1 MQDEDE
7 SHDPR
12 HIFQVSELNR
22 EVRALLEGHFPL
34 IWVEGEISNLSRPAS
49 GHWYFTLKD
58 SEAQVS
64 CAMFRGRNRLVRFRP
79 EQGMQVLVRA
89 RVSLYEQR
97 GNFQLIVEHMEE
109 AGHGALQRAFEAL
122 RERLAAE
129 GLFDESRKQA
139 LPVFPACLGVITSP
153 SGAVIRD
160 ILHVLQRRF
169 PALPVLLYPVP
180 VQGAEAVPA
189 LVEALQRAC
198 SEAVCDVLILARGGG
213 SLEDLQAFND
223 ERVARAIAD
232 CAIPVV
238 SAVGHETDYTIA
250 DFVADLR
257 APTPSAAAE
266 LVSPDGAELAAR
278 CQGYRQAL
286 EDAMLRRLEDAALH
300 LGHLYQRLRQQHPR
314 RRLEQLMLRVDE
326 LEQRLGNGLR
336 ITLRHHRQ
344 RLDHLAARLRQQA
357 PLMRLQGM
365 ERQCETL
372 QQRLK
377 GGMDHLL
384 KTRRQQLQAVAGRLH
399 AYSPLTTLER
409 GYALPLTAEGRLL
422 KSVRDTSA
430 GDPVSLRLRD
440 GWIDCRVEAIRPGE
454 D

>member
-7 SHDPR
+7 SRDPR

-34 IWVEGEISNLSRPAS
+34 IWVEGEISNLSIPAS

-122 RERLAAE
+122 RARLAEE
-129 GLFDESRKQA
+129 GLFDEARKQP
-139 LPVFPACLGVITSP
+139 LPAFPECLGVITSP

-160 ILHVLQRRF
+160 ILQVLRRRF
-169 PALPVLLYPVP
+169 PGLPVLLYPVP

-189 LVEALQRAC
+189 IVEALHRAC
-198 SEAVCDVLILARGGG
+198 SEAVCDVLVLARGGG

-266 LVSPDGAELAAR
+266 LVSPDRQELLADCRAWHET
-278 CQGYRQAL
+278 L
-286 EDAMLRRLEDAALH
+286 IDAMLRRIESAALRLAH
-300 LGHLYQRLRQQHPR
+300 LRQRLEQQHPA
-314 RRLEQLMLRVDE
+314 RRLEQHAQRIDE
-326 LEQRLGNGLR
+326 LDLRLRNGMQ

-344 RLDHLAARLRQQA
+344 RLEHLRIRLRQQA
-357 PLMRLQGM
+357 PLIRLQHL
-365 ERQCETL
+365 EQQCGSL
-372 QQRLK
+372 QQRLS
-377 GGMDHLL
+377 GAMQHRLQ
-384 KTRRQQLQAVAGRLH
+384 REEQQLRGLAGRLH
-399 AYSPLTTLER
+399 AYSPLATLER
-409 GYALPLTAEGRLL
+409 GYALPLKADGHLL
-422 KSVRDTSA
+422 HSIRETKPGEA
-430 GDPVSLRLRD
+430 LALRLRD
-440 GWIDCRVEAIRPGE
+440 GWVDCRVETTRGE